1 MPPTYKTNTPYR
13 RIYEESVLPQSEQ
26 YRYVAYNPTSKGRW
40 IDWSHEREWRW
51 VVQNEDAD
59 EIWVQDYNGLY
70 GPTPAL
76 PIFKGRIDDRPFT
89 KVCIIVWTH
98 KEAEEIRRSLTG
110 FYLAGSNNYDTPF
123 DKSLITVSKIIVLQ
137 EVVDLVESGGNLD
150 AQTIEGLEEANLLE
164 PITIAK
170 MPPDVDRKARAA
182 LEKAGVAAKAA
193 IAAFTAR
200 NGLGSGWCGF
210 AHATTRDVTNPYVQ
224 YLLSA
229 ELASGPFDGRVW
241 INFPQDYP
249 HSQSADYQEAGVEA
263 AAEVLSAELGIEVY
277 CHINPD

>member
-1 MPPTYKTNTPYR
+1 M
-13 RIYEESVLPQSEQ
+13 
-26 YRYVAYNPTSKGRW
+26 
-40 IDWSHEREWRW
+40 
-51 VVQNEDAD
+51 
-59 EIWVQDYNGLY
+59 
-70 GPTPAL
+70 
-76 PIFKGRIDDRPFT
+76 
-89 KVCIIVWTH
+89 
-98 KEAEEIRRSLTG
+98 
-110 FYLAGSNNYDTPF
+110 
-123 DKSLITVSKIIVLQ
+123 SKIIVLQ

-277 CHINPD
+277 CHTNPD